1 MTPDFI
7 VDLVQRTIETT
18 LLVVAP
24 VLMISLIAG
33 LAVSLFQA
41 VTQINESTLT
51 FLPKILAV
59 ALALVIF
66 MPWMMS
72 VLVSF
77 TTHMLTSISSGAG

>member
-1 MTPDFI
+1 MTSDFI
-7 VDLVQRTIETT
+7 VDIVQKTIETT
-18 LLVVAP
+18 LLVSAP
-24 VLMISLIAG
+24 VLIISLVAG
-33 LAVSLFQA
+33 LAISLFQA

-66 MPWMMS
+66 MPWMLS

-77 TTHMLTSISSGAG
+77 TTHILTSIPSGAG